1 MAQRIVLMDD
11 LDGST
16 EDVAA
21 VNFGLENTNYEIDLT
36 PENKDRLKEAL
47 APFIK
52 VARKRPRSNTSTTG
66 KRSGSASGYDVSAV
80 RAWARENNIEVPDRG
95 RIKAEVVEQWKAATG
110 Q

>member
-1 MAQRIVLMDD
+1 MAQRIILTDD
-11 LDGST
+11 LDGSSEGVT
-16 EDVAA
+16 PVA
-21 VNFGLENTNYEIDLT
+21 FGIENTSYEIDLS
-36 PENKDRLKEAL
+36 PENRDRLKEAL

-52 VARKRPRSNTSTTG
+52 AARKRPRSNTSTSS

-80 RAWARENNIEVPDRG
+80 RAWARENDIAVPDRG